1 VVAPFFCANPDCVL
15 HVRTDDPTVAGHG
28 PWARRPD
35 GVWTGQTADD
45 GVLYC
50 DLCVRAK
57 NLARARLVKRGDDA
71 LA

>member
-1 VVAPFFCANPDCVL
+1 VL
-15 HVRTDDPTVAGHG
+15 HIRADDPTVAGHG

-35 GVWTGQTADD
+35 GVWTGQTAAD

-57 NLARARLVKRGDDA
+57 NLSRMPLVEQGDDG
-71 LA
+71 LP